1 MLIPY
6 PSEFPSEAFMLVLDK
21 VRGREVSPSELVHGA
36 WVVAGYAASQTV
48 GGGPQIAGQEGPA
61 AWSDEQ
67 VLEAAIQESQAVQPG
82 DPIGFGG
89 TIALAMVL
97 KIAIKILL
105 AAL

>member
-1 MLIPY
+1 VLIPY

-21 VRGREVSPSELVHGA
+21 VRGHEVSPAELVHGA

-48 GGGPQIAGQEGPA
+48 GGGPQIGQEGPA

-67 VLEAAIQESQAVQPG
+67 VLEAVIQDSQVGQPG
-82 DPIGFGG
+82 DPVGFGG
-89 TIALAMVL
+89 TIALALVL